1 MNENKN
7 LTENVPDKSAF
18 ASMFRKSAARSVN
31 GSSVIVDPETGKKRK
46 KFAGRDIAV
55 TYPNGVYIADFD
67 IISVNDRANA
77 GAKKSIGI
85 YAFSDSPDGKIIGY
99 TNGGAN
105 ISRMIADWVSEIG
118 NGDLGVTRDLYKQ
131 SAGRVCVKI
140 EYVTD
145 PTTGNQ
151 IQSVEVM

>member
-1 MNENKN
+1 MNENKTA
-7 LTENVPDKSAF
+7 TENALGKSAY
-18 ASMFRKSAARSVN
+18 ASMFRKSAAKSVN
-31 GSSVIVDPETGKKRK
+31 GSTVIVDPETGKKRK

-55 TYPNGVYIADFD
+55 TYPKGVYIADFD

-77 GAKKSIGI
+77 GLKKSIGI
-85 YAFSDSPDGKIIGY
+85 YAFSDTPDGDIIGY

-105 ISRMIADWVSEIG
+105 ISRMILDWVAEIG
-118 NGDLGVTRDLYKQ
+118 NGDLNATRDLYKQ

-151 IQSVEVM
+151 IQSVEVL